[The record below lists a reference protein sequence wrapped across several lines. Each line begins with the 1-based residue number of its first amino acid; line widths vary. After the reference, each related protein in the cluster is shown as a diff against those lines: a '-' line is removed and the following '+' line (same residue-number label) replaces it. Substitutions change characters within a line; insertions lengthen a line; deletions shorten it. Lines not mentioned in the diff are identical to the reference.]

1 MEDPMAD
8 ATTAATAAADSNIEN
23 PLALAPS
30 TRLPLCGTLKKLGGR
45 GMDEWQEREFELT
58 LEGKSCELT
67 AASLACV
74 GARLCMQY
82 YNSAAPRRLT
92 RVILV
97 SALRHQGRG

>member
-1 MEDPMAD
+1 MAD

-58 LEGKSCELT
+58 LEGELT

-82 YNSAAPRRLT
+82 YNRAAPRRLT
-92 RVILV
+92 DVILV